1 MQLVVYSRE
10 DLDTLQS
17 TVSTSFSAI
26 PNRNISAATYT
37 STSFPQEYSGFIIHY
52 YPIADKDTLSLY
64 WQVTPS
70 LEPYYRNAVSDFITQ
85 YLGHEGNAS
94 AAYRLKILNHITSL
108 SAYVEVE
115 TDSYT
120 LFGVEMDL
128 TAAGVQNVSGVVRVL
143 YEHIV
148 RFQSISESE
157 FDRLWQDFASV
168 SQIKFDYSER
178 AEPLKYVM

>member
-1 MQLVVYSRE
+1 M
-10 DLDTLQS
+10 
-17 TVSTSFSAI
+17 
-26 PNRNISAATYT
+26 
-37 STSFPQEYSGFIIHY
+37 
-52 YPIADKDTLSLY
+52 
-64 WQVTPS
+64 
-70 LEPYYRNAVSDFITQ
+70 SDFITQ
-85 YLGHEGNAS
+85 YLGHEGDSS

-178 AEPLKYVM
+178 AEPRQYVM